1 MLDSPLGDF
10 RKMKNYIKIDEW
22 NIIEEGFDPH
32 LNKISESIFSLGNGR
47 MGQRANFEE
56 AYSGESLQGNYVA
69 GVYYPDKTRVGWW
82 KNGYPE
88 YFAKVLNAANWIGI
102 DIKIDY
108 ETLDLANAKV
118 SDFKRVLN
126 MKEGYLER
134 SFTAELK
141 SGKKLKVKAT
151 RFCSIV
157 DDEAGAIRY
166 SLTPLN
172 FSGDITI
179 TPYIDGDIKNQDANY
194 DEKFWDEVHKET
206 HHGSAYV
213 TLRTKKTGF
222 HVCTGMKFDIE
233 QEGKTIEF
241 LSAPLERE
249 KYVANKV
256 SIEVKEKQETVIY
269 KYAANL
275 SSENHD
281 KETIVHETKRVVELV
296 SQKGFEVMLKE
307 QAQAWAAKWVE
318 SDIVIEGD
326 ASAQQGIRFNIF
338 QLNQTYTGEDARLN
352 IGPKGFTGEKYG
364 GSTYWDTEAYCVPF
378 YLATADLQVTKN
390 LLIYRYKQLDKAIEN
405 AEKLGFKNGAALY
418 PMVTMNGEECHNE
431 WEITFEEIH
440 RNGAIAFAIY
450 NYIRY
455 TGDEKYLN
463 DYGLEVLVAIT
474 RFWAQRVNWSE
485 SRQQYVMLGVTGPN
499 EYENNVNNNWYTN
512 TIATWCMEYALE
524 AIASVKASE
533 PAKYAALIKKIKFD
547 EAAESKQWKEIID
560 KMYYP
565 VDEKLNIFLQQDGFI
580 DKEQILV
587 RDLPAEDRP
596 INQKWSWDRILRS
609 CFIKQAD
616 VLQGLYFLEHRYDL
630 DTIRRNFDFYEPR
643 TVHESSLSPCVHA
656 ILAAKLGDEARAY
669 EFYLRTARLDL
680 DDYNNDTED
689 GCHTTSMA
697 GTWMSVVEG
706 FGGMRVRDGQLA
718 FNPFLPGKWKS
729 FSFKV
734 GFRGALLN
742 VKVSQDGVQII
753 NQSEKELNIKVYQ
766 HNYELKANSQ
776 VVAKHQ

>member
-1 MLDSPLGDF
+1 
-10 RKMKNYIKIDEW
+10 MKNYIKIDEW

-56 AYSGESLQGNYVA
+56 TYSGETLTGNYVV

-88 YFAKVLNAANWIGI
+88 SFAKVLNAANWIGI
-102 DIKIDY
+102 EIKIDY
-108 ETLDLANAKV
+108 ETLDLDNCKV
-118 SDFKRVLN
+118 TDFKRVLN

-166 SLTPLN
+166 SITPLN
-172 FSGDITI
+172 FDSVVTI
-179 TPYIDGDIKNQDANY
+179 TPFIDGDVKNQDANY

-206 HHGSAYV
+206 HHGSAYLN
-213 TLRTKKTGF
+213 LRTKKTGF
-222 HVCTGMKFDIE
+222 HVCTGMKFTIQQD
-233 QEGKTIEF
+233 GKDVEF
-241 LSAPLERE
+241 LSAPVERE

-256 SIEVKEKQETVIY
+256 NLSVKEKQETVIY

-281 KETIVHETKRVVELV
+281 KELLVHETKKVIEHI
-296 SQKGFEVMLKE
+296 SQKGFALMLKE

-378 YLATADLQVTKN
+378 YLATADEQVTKN

-405 AEKLGFKNGAALY
+405 AQKLGFKNGAALY

-440 RNGAIAFAIY
+440 RNGAIAFAIF

-455 TGDEKYLN
+455 TGDAQYLN
-463 DYGLEVLVAIT
+463 DYGLEVLVAIA
-474 RFWAQRVNWSE
+474 RFWAQRVNWSKDK
-485 SRQQYVMLGVTGPN
+485 SQYVMLGVTGPN
-499 EYENNVNNNWYTN
+499 EYENNVNNNWYTS
-512 TIATWCMEYALE
+512 TIATWCIEYALE
-524 AIASVKASE
+524 ALATVKASDA
-533 PAKYAALIKKIKFD
+533 AKYAAIVKKIRFK
-547 EAAESKQWKEIID
+547 EAEESEQWQHIID
-560 KMYYP
+560 NMYYP
-565 VDEKLNIFLQQDGFI
+565 VDEKLGVFLQQDGYL
-580 DKEQILV
+580 DKELILV
-587 RDLPAEDRP
+587 KDLPAEDRP
-596 INQKWSWDRILRS
+596 LNQKWSWDRILRS
-609 CFIKQAD
+609 CYIKQAD
-616 VLQGLYFLEHRYDL
+616 VLQGLYFLEHRYDI
-630 DTIRRNFDFYEPR
+630 DTIRRNFDFYEPL

-706 FGGMRVRDGQLA
+706 FGGMRVRDNQLQ
-718 FNPFLPGKWKS
+718 FHPFLPGKWAS

-734 GFRGALLN
+734 GFRGSLLN
-742 VKVSQDGVQII
+742 VKVSKEGVQII
-753 NQSEKELNIKVYQ
+753 NQSDKALSVNVFDKSYDLAGNAQLNVE
-766 HNYELKANSQ
+766 HALAN
-776 VVAKHQ
+776 